1 VEPDLISVAEAAHE
15 FNLSTAALFKY
26 LRQGK
31 IKRWRRTGDRRTFVE
46 RGELKKLL
54 QPRVVKG

>member
-1 VEPDLISVAEAAHE
+1 MISVAEAARE
-15 FNLSTAALFKY
+15 FKLSEAAVFKY

-46 RGELKKLL
+46 RGEMKRLV
-54 QPRVVKG
+54 QPRVVK

>member
-1 VEPDLISVAEAAHE
+1 MEPDLISVAKAAEE
-15 FNLSTAALFKY
+15 FELSTAVIFKY

-31 IKRWRRTGDRRTFVE
+31 IKRWRRTGDKRTFVE

>member
-1 VEPDLISVAEAAHE
+1 MEPELISVADAAREFKLSEAAV
-15 FNLSTAALFKY
+15 FKY

-46 RGELKKLL
+46 RGKMRKLL
-54 QPRVVKG
+54 QPRVVK

>member
-1 VEPDLISVAEAAHE
+1 MISVADAAREFKLSEAAV
-15 FNLSTAALFKY
+15 FKY

-46 RGELKKLL
+46 RGKMRKLL
-54 QPRVVKG
+54 QPRVVK